1 MNSTPDLIIST
12 ENLTKAYGKKQVVS
26 NLNLAVPRGSICGF
40 LGANGAGKSTTIK
53 LLLGLLQPTS
63 GVGTVFSKNIATDS
77 VAIRER
83 VGFLAQSPSFYG
95 YLTARET
102 LQFVASF
109 FFTGSKTAIAA
120 RIEELIEIVGLSGKA
135 DRPVKGFSGG
145 EKQRLGIAQAA
156 INDPELIILDEP
168 ASALDPLGR
177 RDVLKILDSFR
188 GRSTVFYSTHILDD
202 VQRVSDRVVILE
214 QGRLIAQGRIQDLL
228 SGNRN
233 VFNLT
238 VRGDGSPVL
247 AKLLSV
253 PWVKKVD
260 VERDIP
266 NLTNHQITK
275 LEIHVTDAHAAEV
288 ELLRIAISEPATIV
302 TQFDRST
309 QNLEDIFVNLVK
321 GKTKNDWAKYWTS
334 TSC

>member
-1 MNSTPDLIIST
+1 MSTTTDLIIST
-12 ENLTKAYGKKQVVS
+12 ENLTKAYGKRQVVS

-63 GVGTVFSKNIATDS
+63 GVGTVFGKNIATDS

-120 RIEELIEIVGLSGKA
+120 RIEELIETVGLSDKA

-177 RDVLKILDSFR
+177 RDVLKILESFR

-214 QGRLIAQGRIQDLL
+214 QGRLIAQGRIEELL

-253 PWVKKVD
+253 QWVKKVEVD
-260 VERDIP
+260 SRSERLRQRD
-266 NLTNHQITK
+266 NLDSNNSRTTK
-275 LEIHVTDAHAAEV
+275 LAIHVTNARIAEV
-288 ELLRIAISEPATIV
+288 ELLRLAISNPATIV
-302 TQFDRST
+302 TQFDRPT
-309 QNLEDIFVNLVK
+309 QNLEDIFVNLVE
-321 GKTKNDWAKYWTS
+321 GKTRND
-334 TSC
+334 

>member
-1 MNSTPDLIIST
+1 MHSTTDLIIST
-12 ENLTKAYGKKQVVS
+12 ENLTKACGKRQVVS

-63 GVGTVFSKNIATDS
+63 GVGTVFGKNIATDS

-120 RIEELIEIVGLSGKA
+120 RIEELIELVGLSGKA

-177 RDVLKILDSFR
+177 RDVLKILESFR

-214 QGRLIAQGRIQDLL
+214 RGRLIAQGSINELL
-228 SGNRN
+228 AGDRSL
-233 VFNLT
+233 FYLT
-238 VRGDGSPVL
+238 VRGDGSTAIAKVL
-247 AKLLSV
+247 SA
-253 PWVKKVD
+253 PWFKKIEVD
-260 VERDIP
+260 RGVSDLANIP
-266 NLTNHQITK
+266 TTK
-275 LEIHVTDAHAAEV
+275 LEIHVTDVHAAET
-288 ELLRIAISEPATIV
+288 ELLRLVMGDPEIV
-302 TQFDRST
+302 VTHFEKSAH
-309 QNLEDIFVNLVK
+309 NLEDLFVSLVA
-321 GKTKNDWAKYWTS
+321 GGATHE
-334 TSC
+334 

>member
-1 MNSTPDLIIST
+1 MLASSDLIIST
-12 ENLTKAYGKKQVVS
+12 ENLTKSYSKRAVVS
-26 NLNLAVPRGSICGF
+26 NLNLAIPRGSICGF

-53 LLLGLLQPTS
+53 LLLGLVQPTS
-63 GVGTVFSKNIATDS
+63 GVGTVFGKNIVTDS

-120 RIEELIEIVGLSGKA
+120 RIEELIDLVGLNGKA

-156 INDPELIILDEP
+156 INDPELIVLDEP

-177 RDVLKILDSFR
+177 RDVLKILESFR
-188 GRSTVFYSTHILDD
+188 DRSTVFYSTHILDD

-214 QGRLIAQGRIQDLL
+214 RGRLIAQGRIEELL
-228 SGNRN
+228 AGDSNL
-233 VFNLT
+233 FYLT
-238 VRGDGSPVL
+238 VRGDGATV
-247 AKLLSV
+247 KNRLLSI
-253 PWVKKVD
+253 PWIKKIE
-260 VERDIP
+260 VETGIP
-266 NLTNHQITK
+266 DLTNNRTTK
-275 LEIHVTDAHAAEV
+275 LKIYVSDARAAET
-288 ELLRIAISEPATIV
+288 ELLRLAIKDEQTIV
-302 TQFDRST
+302 THFERST
-309 QNLEDIFVNLVK
+309 RNLEDIFVNLV
-321 GKTKNDWAKYWTS
+321 GSGNKYE
-334 TSC
+334 

>member
-1 MNSTPDLIIST
+1 MTPPDLIIST
-12 ENLTKAYGKKQVVS
+12 QNLTKSYGKRQVVS

-53 LLLGLLQPTS
+53 LLLGLVQPTS
-63 GVGTVFSKNIATDS
+63 GVGTVFGKNIVNDS

-95 YLTARET
+95 HLTAKET

-120 RIEELIEIVGLSGKA
+120 RIEELIELVGLSGKA

-177 RDVLKILDSFR
+177 RDVLKILESFR
-188 GRSTVFYSTHILDD
+188 DRSTVFYSTHILDD

-214 QGRLIAQGRIQDLL
+214 RGRLIAQGRIEELL
-228 SGNRN
+228 SGDS
-233 VFNLT
+233 NLFHMT
-238 VRGDGSPVL
+238 VRGDGATIKNRLLSMPWINKIELETGVPDL
-247 AKLLSV
+247 TNSHTTKLLIYVS
-253 PWVKKVD
+253 
-260 VERDIP
+260 
-266 NLTNHQITK
+266 
-275 LEIHVTDAHAAEV
+275 DARRAET
-288 ELLRIAISEPATIV
+288 ELLRLAIADNNTIV
-302 TQFDRST
+302 THFERSAH
-309 QNLEDIFVNLVK
+309 NLEDIFVNLVS
-321 GKTKNDWAKYWTS
+321 GGTKHE
-334 TSC
+334 

>member
-1 MNSTPDLIIST
+1 MVASPDLIIST
-12 ENLTKAYGKKQVVS
+12 KNLTKSYGKRQIVS

-53 LLLGLLQPTS
+53 LLLGLVQPTS
-63 GVGTVFSKNIATDS
+63 GVGTVFGKNIVNDS

-120 RIEELIEIVGLSGKA
+120 RIEELIDLVGLNGKA

-177 RDVLKILDSFR
+177 RDVLKILESFR

-202 VQRVSDRVVILE
+202 VQRVSDRVVILDR
-214 QGRLIAQGRIQDLL
+214 GRLIAQGSIEELLLGNSNLFNLTL
-228 SGNRN
+228 SGNGE
-233 VFNLT
+233 T
-238 VRGDGSPVL
+238 VKSRLL
-247 AKLLSV
+247 AIPWVDKIEIETGTPDLINSRTTKLLIYVS
-253 PWVKKVD
+253 D
-260 VERDIP
+260 AR
-266 NLTNHQITK
+266 TA
-275 LEIHVTDAHAAEV
+275 EI
-288 ELLRIAISEPATIV
+288 ELLRIAMQDPETIV

-309 QNLEDIFVNLVK
+309 HNLEDIFVNLVSS
-321 GKTKNDWAKYWTS
+321 GTKHE
-334 TSC
+334 

>member
-1 MNSTPDLIIST
+1 MVASLDLIIST
-12 ENLTKAYGKKQVVS
+12 KNLTKSYGKRQIVS

-53 LLLGLLQPTS
+53 LLLGLVQPTS
-63 GVGTVFSKNIATDS
+63 GVGTVFGKNIVNDS

-120 RIEELIEIVGLSGKA
+120 RIEELIDLVGLNGKA

-177 RDVLKILDSFR
+177 RDVLKILESFR

-202 VQRVSDRVVILE
+202 VQRVSDRVVILDR
-214 QGRLIAQGRIQDLL
+214 GRLIAQGSIDELLLGNSNLFNLTL
-228 SGNRN
+228 SGNGE
-233 VFNLT
+233 T
-238 VRGDGSPVL
+238 VKSRLL
-247 AKLLSV
+247 AIPWVDKIEIETGTPDLINSRTTKLLIYVS
-253 PWVKKVD
+253 D
-260 VERDIP
+260 AR
-266 NLTNHQITK
+266 TA
-275 LEIHVTDAHAAEV
+275 EI
-288 ELLRIAISEPATIV
+288 ELLRIAMQDPETIV

-309 QNLEDIFVNLVK
+309 HNLEDIFVNLVSS
-321 GKTKNDWAKYWTS
+321 GTKHE
-334 TSC
+334 

>member
-1 MNSTPDLIIST
+1 MPDLIIST
-12 ENLTKAYGKKQVVS
+12 QNLTKTYGKRQVVS

-40 LGANGAGKSTTIK
+40 LGSNGAGKSTTIK
-53 LLLGLLQPTS
+53 LLLGLVQPTS
-63 GVGTVFSKNIATDS
+63 GVGTVFGRDIVTDS
-77 VAIRER
+77 LAIRDR

-120 RIEELIEIVGLSGKA
+120 RIEELIELVGLSGKA

-177 RDVLKILDSFR
+177 RDVLKILESFR

-214 QGRLIAQGRIQDLL
+214 RGRLIAQGSIEELL
-228 SGNRN
+228 SGDLSL
-233 VFNLT
+233 FHLT
-238 VRGDGSPVL
+238 VRGDGAAVT
-247 AKLLSV
+247 ARLSSI
-253 PWVKKVD
+253 PW
-260 VERDIP
+260 
-266 NLTNHQITK
+266 ITK
-275 LEIHVTDAHAAEV
+275 IELQPGIPDLKNSRTTRLQIHVTDSHAAET
-288 ELLRIAISEPATIV
+288 ELLRLAIADPETIV
-302 TQFDRST
+302 TQFERSAH
-309 QNLEDIFVNLVK
+309 NLEDIFVNLVSED
-321 GKTKNDWAKYWTS
+321 TKHE
-334 TSC
+334 

>member
-1 MNSTPDLIIST
+1 MGTSPDLIIST
-12 ENLTKAYGKKQVVS
+12 ENLTKSYGKRQIVS

-40 LGANGAGKSTTIK
+40 LGSNGAGKSTTIK
-53 LLLGLLQPTS
+53 LLLGLVQPTS
-63 GVGTVFSKNIATDS
+63 GVGTIFGQNIVDDS

-95 YLTARET
+95 HLTARET

-109 FFTGSKTAIAA
+109 FFTGSKTAVAA
-120 RIEELIEIVGLSGKA
+120 RIEELIDLVGLSDKA

-177 RDVLKILDSFR
+177 RDVLKILESFR

-214 QGRLIAQGRIQDLL
+214 RGRLIAQGRIEELL
-228 SGNRN
+228 SGEQNLY
-233 VFNLT
+233 NLT
-238 VRGDGSPVL
+238 VRGDGSTVRSQ
-247 AKLLSV
+247 LLSI
-253 PWVKKVD
+253 PWIEKIEIETGISSLETDRTSK
-260 VERDIP
+260 
-266 NLTNHQITK
+266 LQIY
-275 LEIHVTDAHAAEV
+275 VTDARAAEI
-288 ELLRIAISEPATIV
+288 ELLRLAMQDPATIV
-302 TQFDRST
+302 IQFERSAH
-309 QNLEDIFVNLVK
+309 NLEDLFVNLVA
-321 GKTKNDWAKYWTS
+321 GGTKHE
-334 TSC
+334 

>member
-1 MNSTPDLIIST
+1 MFESLPDLIIST
-12 ENLTKAYGKKQVVS
+12 ENLTKSYGKRQVVS
-26 NLNLAVPRGSICGF
+26 KLNLAVPRGSICGF
-40 LGANGAGKSTTIK
+40 LGSNGAGKSTTIK
-53 LLLGLLQPTS
+53 LLLGLVQPTS
-63 GVGTVFSKNIATDS
+63 GVGTVFGKNIVKDS

-95 YLTARET
+95 HLTARET

-109 FFTGSKTAIAA
+109 FFTSSKTAIAA
-120 RIEELIEIVGLSGKA
+120 RIEELIDLVGLNGKA

-214 QGRLIAQGRIQDLL
+214 RGRLIAQGRIQELL
-228 SGNRN
+228 SGDC
-233 VFNLT
+233 NLYHMT
-238 VRGDGSPVL
+238 VRGDGSIVRD
-247 AKLLSV
+247 KLVSI
-253 PWVKKVD
+253 PWIKKIE
-260 VERDIP
+260 VEIGALD
-266 NLTNHQITK
+266 LTNSQTTK
-275 LEIHVTDAHAAEV
+275 LKIHVTDSHTAEI
-288 ELLRIAISEPATIV
+288 ELLRIVIQDPDTIV
-302 TQFDRST
+302 TQFERSAY
-309 QNLEDIFVNLVK
+309 NLEDVFVNLVGRGIK
-321 GKTKNDWAKYWTS
+321 HE
-334 TSC
+334 

>member
-1 MNSTPDLIIST
+1 MVTQRDLIIST
-12 ENLTKAYGKKQVVS
+12 TNLTKSYGKRQVVS

-53 LLLGLLQPTS
+53 LLLGLVQPTS
-63 GVGTVFSKNIATDS
+63 GVGTVFGQNIVNDS
-77 VAIRER
+77 VSIRER

-120 RIEELIEIVGLSGKA
+120 RIEELIELVGLSGKA

-177 RDVLKILDSFR
+177 RDVLNILDSFR
-188 GRSTVFYSTHILDD
+188 DRSTVFYSTHILDD

-214 QGRLIAQGRIQDLL
+214 GGRLVAQGSIDELL
-228 SGNRN
+228 AGNSN
-233 VFNLT
+233 LFNLT
-238 VRGDGSPVL
+238 VCGDGRTVKDRLL
-247 AKLLSV
+247 AIPWVNKIEIETGALNLINSRTTKLL
-253 PWVKKVD
+253 
-260 VERDIP
+260 
-266 NLTNHQITK
+266 
-275 LEIHVTDAHAAEV
+275 IHVSDARTAEI
-288 ELLRIAISEPATIV
+288 ELLRIAMQDPETIV
-302 TQFDRST
+302 IQFDRST
-309 QNLEDIFVNLVK
+309 HNLEDIFVNLV
-321 GKTKNDWAKYWTS
+321 GGGTKYE
-334 TSC
+334 

>member
-1 MNSTPDLIIST
+1 MVTSPDLIIST
-12 ENLTKAYGKKQVVS
+12 ENLTKTYGKKQVVS

-63 GVGTVFSKNIATDS
+63 GVGKVFGKNIDQES

-120 RIEELIEIVGLSGKA
+120 RIEELIDLVGLEGKA

-177 RDVLKILDSFR
+177 RDVLKILESFR

-202 VQRVSDRVVILE
+202 VQRVSDQVVILDR
-214 QGRLIAQGRIQDLL
+214 GKLIAQGRIEELL

-238 VRGDGSPVL
+238 VRGDDSPVL
-247 AKLLSV
+247 AKLLAV

-260 VERDIP
+260 VDRDIP
-266 NLTNHQITK
+266 NATNHRITK

-288 ELLRIAISEPATIV
+288 ELLRIAMSNPATIV
-302 TQFDRST
+302 TQFDRPT
-309 QNLEDIFVNLVK
+309 QNLEDIFVNLVE
-321 GKTKNDWAKYWTS
+321 GNTKND
-334 TSC
+334 

>member
-1 MNSTPDLIIST
+1 MHSTPDLIIST
-12 ENLTKAYGKKQVVS
+12 ENLTKTYGKRQVVS

-63 GVGTVFSKNIATDS
+63 GVGTVFGKNIAKDS

-102 LQFVASF
+102 LQFVAAF

-120 RIEELIEIVGLSGKA
+120 RIEELIELVGLSGKA

-177 RDVLKILDSFR
+177 RDVLKILESFR

-202 VQRVSDRVVILE
+202 VQRVSDRVVILDR
-214 QGRLIAQGRIQDLL
+214 GKLIAQGQIQDLL
-228 SGNRN
+228 AGNR
-233 VFNLT
+233 
-238 VRGDGSPVL
+238 RECG
-247 AKLLSV
+247 
-253 PWVKKVD
+253 
-260 VERDIP
+260 
-266 NLTNHQITK
+266 
-275 LEIHVTDAHAAEV
+275 
-288 ELLRIAISEPATIV
+288 
-302 TQFDRST
+302 
-309 QNLEDIFVNLVK
+309 
-321 GKTKNDWAKYWTS
+321 
-334 TSC
+334 

>member
-1 MNSTPDLIIST
+1 MVISTDLIIST
-12 ENLTKAYGKKQVVS
+12 ENLTKSYGKRQVVS

-40 LGANGAGKSTTIK
+40 LGSNGAGKSTTIK

-63 GVGTVFSKNIATDS
+63 GVGTVFGQNIVNDS

-120 RIEELIEIVGLSGKA
+120 RIEELIELVGLSGKA

-156 INDPELIILDEP
+156 INEPELIILDEP

-177 RDVLKILDSFR
+177 RDVLKILESFR

-214 QGRLIAQGRIQDLL
+214 RGKLIAQGRIEELL
-228 SGNRN
+228 SGNRSL
-233 VFNLT
+233 FHMT
-238 VRGDGSPVL
+238 VRGDGSTVL

-253 PWVKKVD
+253 PWVKKIEVD
-260 VERDIP
+260 RGVP
-266 NLTNHQITK
+266 NLENVRTTK
-275 LEIHVTDAHAAEV
+275 LEIHVTDFHAAET
-288 ELLRIAISEPATIV
+288 ELLRLAISDAETIV
-302 TQFDRST
+302 TQFDRSSH
-309 QNLEDIFVNLVK
+309 NLEDIFVNLVEGGYQK
-321 GKTKNDWAKYWTS
+321 
-334 TSC
+334 

>member
-1 MNSTPDLIIST
+1 MMTPPDLIIST
-12 ENLTKAYGKKQVVS
+12 TNLTKSYGKRQVVH

-53 LLLGLLQPTS
+53 LLLGLVQPTS
-63 GVGTVFSKNIATDS
+63 GVGTVFGKNIVNDS
-77 VAIRER
+77 VAIRDR

-109 FFTGSKTAIAA
+109 FFSGSKTAIAA
-120 RIEELIEIVGLSGKA
+120 RIEELIELVGLSGKA

-177 RDVLKILDSFR
+177 RDVLKILESFR

-214 QGRLIAQGRIQDLL
+214 RGRLIAQGRIEELL
-228 SGNRN
+228 SGDSLPERLRQRSL
-233 VFNLT
+233 FQMT
-238 VRGDGSPVL
+238 VRGDGSTVRD
-247 AKLLSV
+247 KLLLI
-253 PWVKKVD
+253 PWVKKI
-260 VERDIP
+260 ELEPGIP
-266 NLTNHQITK
+266 DLSNVHTTRLH
-275 LEIHVTDAHAAEV
+275 IHVTDSHAAET
-288 ELLRIAISEPATIV
+288 ELLRLAIVDTETIV
-302 TQFDRST
+302 TQFERSSH
-309 QNLEDIFVNLVK
+309 NLEDIFVNLVT
-321 GKTKNDWAKYWTS
+321 GGTKHD
-334 TSC
+334 

>member
-1 MNSTPDLIIST
+1 MNFTTDLIIST
-12 ENLTKAYGKKQVVS
+12 ENLTKAYGKRQVVS
-26 NLNLAVPRGSICGF
+26 NLNLAIPRGSICGF

-63 GVGTVFSKNIATDS
+63 GVGTVFGKNIATDS

-177 RDVLKILDSFR
+177 RDVLKILESFR

-214 QGRLIAQGRIQDLL
+214 RGRLIAQGRIEELL
-228 SGNRN
+228 SGNRD

-238 VRGDGSPVL
+238 VRGDGSAVL
-247 AKLLSV
+247 AKLLAV
-253 PWVKKVD
+253 LWVKKVEVD
-260 VERDIP
+260 RGIP
-266 NLTNHQITK
+266 NLENVRTTK
-275 LEIHVTDAHAAEV
+275 LEIHVTDVHAAET
-288 ELLRIAISEPATIV
+288 ELLRLAISNPDTIV

-309 QNLEDIFVNLVK
+309 QNLEDIFVNLVE
-321 GKTKNDWAKYWTS
+321 G
-334 TSC
+334 SCQK

>member
-1 MNSTPDLIIST
+1 MVTSPDLIIST
-12 ENLTKAYGKKQVVS
+12 ENLTKTYGKKQVVS

-63 GVGTVFSKNIATDS
+63 GVGKVFGKNIDQES

-120 RIEELIEIVGLSGKA
+120 RIEELIDLVGLEGKA

-177 RDVLKILDSFR
+177 RDVLKILESFR

-202 VQRVSDRVVILE
+202 VQRVSDQVVILDR
-214 QGRLIAQGRIQDLL
+214 GKLIAQGRIKELL

-238 VRGDGSPVL
+238 VRGDDSPVL
-247 AKLLSV
+247 AKLLAV

-260 VERDIP
+260 VDRDIP
-266 NLTNHQITK
+266 NATNHRITK

-288 ELLRIAISEPATIV
+288 ELLRIAMSNPATIV
-302 TQFDRST
+302 TQFDRPT
-309 QNLEDIFVNLVK
+309 QNLEDIFVNLVE
-321 GKTKNDWAKYWTS
+321 GDTKND
-334 TSC
+334 

>member
-1 MNSTPDLIIST
+1 MSPDLIIST
-12 ENLTKAYGKKQVVS
+12 ENLTKSYGKQQIIS
-26 NLNLAVPRGSICGF
+26 QLNLAVPRGSICGF

-53 LLLGLLQPTS
+53 LLLGLVQPTS
-63 GVGTVFSKNIATDS
+63 GVGTVFGKNIVSDS

-120 RIEELIEIVGLSGKA
+120 RIEELIDLVGLNGKA

-177 RDVLKILDSFR
+177 RDVLKILESFR
-188 GRSTVFYSTHILDD
+188 GRSTVSYSTHILDD

-214 QGRLIAQGRIQDLL
+214 RGRLIAQGRIEELL
-228 SGNRN
+228 ASDSSL
-233 VFNLT
+233 FYLT
-238 VRGDGSPVL
+238 VRGDGATVKNRLLSIPWINKIEIETGIL
-247 AKLLSV
+247 DLTNSRTTKLL
-253 PWVKKVD
+253 
-260 VERDIP
+260 
-266 NLTNHQITK
+266 
-275 LEIHVTDAHAAEV
+275 IHVSDARAAET
-288 ELLRIAISEPATIV
+288 ELLRLAIKDEQTIV
-302 TQFDRST
+302 THFERSAH
-309 QNLEDIFVNLVK
+309 NLEDIFVNLVSS
-321 GKTKNDWAKYWTS
+321 GTKYE
-334 TSC
+334 

>member
-1 MNSTPDLIIST
+1 MHSTTDLIIST
-12 ENLTKAYGKKQVVS
+12 ENLTKAYGKRQIVS

-53 LLLGLLQPTS
+53 LILGLLQPTS
-63 GVGTVFSKNIATDS
+63 GVGTVFGKNIATDS

-120 RIEELIEIVGLSGKA
+120 RIEELIELVGLSGKA

-177 RDVLKILDSFR
+177 RDVLKILESFR

-202 VQRVSDRVVILE
+202 VQRVSDRVVILDR
-214 QGRLIAQGRIQDLL
+214 GKLIAQGRIEELL
-228 SGNRN
+228 SGNRD

-238 VRGDGSPVL
+238 LRGNGSAVL

-253 PWVKKVD
+253 PWVKKVEVDRD
-260 VERDIP
+260 VS
-266 NLTNHQITK
+266 NSKNVNTTK
-275 LEIHVTDAHAAEV
+275 LEIHVTDTHTAEM
-288 ELLRIAISEPATIV
+288 ELLRLVMANPETIV

-309 QNLEDIFVNLVK
+309 QNLEDIFVNLVESS
-321 GKTKNDWAKYWTS
+321 TKND
-334 TSC
+334 

>member
-1 MNSTPDLIIST
+1 MPTPTDLIIST
-12 ENLTKAYGKKQVVS
+12 ENLTKTYGKRQIVS

-53 LLLGLLQPTS
+53 LLLGLVKPTS
-63 GVGTVFSKNIATDS
+63 GVGRVFGQNIVTDS

-120 RIEELIEIVGLSGKA
+120 RIEELIELVGLSGKA

-177 RDVLKILDSFR
+177 RDVLKILESFR

-214 QGRLIAQGRIQDLL
+214 RGRLIAQGRIEELL
-228 SGNRN
+228 SGDSNL
-233 VFNLT
+233 FHLT
-238 VRGDGSPVL
+238 VRGDGSTV
-247 AKLLSV
+247 KNRLLPI
-253 PWVKKVD
+253 PWIKKIE
-260 VERDIP
+260 VEIGTPD
-266 NLTNHQITK
+266 LTNCATTRFK
-275 LEIHVTDAHAAEV
+275 IHVTNPHTAEI
-288 ELLRIAISEPATIV
+288 ELLRLVMQDPDTII
-302 TQFDRST
+302 TQFDRSP
-309 QNLEDIFVNLVK
+309 QNLEDIFVNLVA
-321 GKTKNDWAKYWTS
+321 GGAKHD
-334 TSC
+334 

>member
-1 MNSTPDLIIST
+1 MVTSPDLIIST
-12 ENLTKAYGKKQVVS
+12 ENLTKSDGKRQIVS

-53 LLLGLLQPTS
+53 LLLGLIQPTS
-63 GVGTVFSKNIATDS
+63 GVGTVFGKNIVNDS
-77 VAIRER
+77 VTIRER

-120 RIEELIEIVGLSGKA
+120 RIEELIDLVGLNGKA

-177 RDVLKILDSFR
+177 RDVLKILESFR
-188 GRSTVFYSTHILDD
+188 GHSTVFYSTHILDD

-214 QGRLIAQGRIQDLL
+214 RGRLIAQGRIEELL
-228 SGNRN
+228 AGDSNL
-233 VFNLT
+233 FYLT
-238 VRGDGSPVL
+238 VRGDGATVKNRLLSIPWVNKIEVETGIPDL
-247 AKLLSV
+247 MNNRTTKLL
-253 PWVKKVD
+253 
-260 VERDIP
+260 
-266 NLTNHQITK
+266 
-275 LEIHVTDAHAAEV
+275 IHVSNARTAET
-288 ELLRIAISEPATIV
+288 ELLRLAIKDEQTIV
-302 TQFDRST
+302 TQFDRSAH
-309 QNLEDIFVNLVK
+309 NLEDIFVNLV
-321 GKTKNDWAKYWTS
+321 GGGTKYE
-334 TSC
+334 

>member
-1 MNSTPDLIIST
+1 MMTPPDLIIST
-12 ENLTKAYGKKQVVS
+12 ENLTKSYGKRQIIS

-53 LLLGLLQPTS
+53 LLLGLIQPTS
-63 GVGTVFSKNIATDS
+63 GVGTVFGKNIVNDS

-120 RIEELIEIVGLSGKA
+120 RIEELIDLVGLNGKA

-177 RDVLKILDSFR
+177 RDVLKILESFR
-188 GRSTVFYSTHILDD
+188 DRSTVFYSTHILDD
-202 VQRVSDRVVILE
+202 VQRVSDSLSERLRQRVVILE
-214 QGRLIAQGRIQDLL
+214 RGRLIAQGRI
-228 SGNRN
+228 
-233 VFNLT
+233 
-238 VRGDGSPVL
+238 
-247 AKLLSV
+247 
-253 PWVKKVD
+253 
-260 VERDIP
+260 E
-266 NLTNHQITK
+266 
-275 LEIHVTDAHAAEV
+275 
-288 ELLRIAISEPATIV
+288 ELLAGDIAILFEFLLITAICRGSASCLPKASLILSNSSRRW
-302 TQFDRST
+302 FDS
-309 QNLEDIFVNLVK
+309 QKSLIIHILD
-321 GKTKNDWAKYWTS
+321 
-334 TSC
+334 

>member
-1 MNSTPDLIIST
+1 MSTTPDLIIST
-12 ENLTKAYGKKQVVS
+12 ENLTKAYGKQQVVS
-26 NLNLAVPRGSICGF
+26 NLNLAIPRGSICGF

-63 GVGTVFSKNIATDS
+63 GIGTVFGKNIATDS

-120 RIEELIEIVGLSGKA
+120 RIEELIETVGLSGKA
-135 DRPVKGFSGG
+135 DRAVKGFSGG

-177 RDVLKILDSFR
+177 RDVLKILESFR

-202 VQRVSDRVVILE
+202 VQRVSDRVVILDR
-214 QGRLIAQGRIQDLL
+214 GRLIAQGRIEELL
-228 SGNRN
+228 SGNRD

-247 AKLLSV
+247 AKLLSI
-253 PWVKKVD
+253 PWVKKVEVD
-260 VERDIP
+260 RD
-266 NLTNHQITK
+266 NLDANNLQTTK
-275 LEIHVTDAHAAEV
+275 LEIHVTDANAAEV
-288 ELLRIAISEPATIV
+288 ELLRIAIQDPAMIV
-302 TQFDRST
+302 TQFEQST
-309 QNLEDIFVNLVK
+309 NNLEDIFVNLVK
-321 GKTKNDWAKYWTS
+321 GDTKS
-334 TSC
+334 